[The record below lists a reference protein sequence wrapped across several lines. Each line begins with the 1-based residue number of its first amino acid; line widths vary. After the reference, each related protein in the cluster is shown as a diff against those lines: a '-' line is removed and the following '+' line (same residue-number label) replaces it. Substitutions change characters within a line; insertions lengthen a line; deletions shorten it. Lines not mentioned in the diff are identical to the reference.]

1 MKRQD
6 RLRLAGMV
14 LAILACGAFAAA
26 QQTRPHETRPAKS
39 RPATTQPAETQ
50 RLIERIVRRAK
61 GSAAAAVRLLSA
73 AESLADAPAAQVAV
87 CQAAYDRGIMEPEG
101 YGTAIEALDILDRID
116 SKRAALWAEKRTKVY
131 RLRYNRSSGA
141 DRTRHGKTLAARL
154 LKLADERLAANE
166 AKDAVNLYRE
176 ALIIANRLRLD
187 DRGQI
192 SEKLREAGRRVQIQH
207 LMDRLKAKLAG
218 DPSDQAT
225 RSSLIRLCLVDMASP
240 AEAVKYLSD
249 DCDQTLRRCLPL
261 AAKPVKELE
270 DTECLELAVWYRALS
285 AEAAAKAGKIKMLE
299 RARAYLE
306 RYIQVHTAK
315 DTDLLKARLLL
326 SQVEE
331 AITKLT
337 GVRLPKGAVLVL
349 TFERNTL
356 ITRSG
361 RKYIRDLS
369 GKGNDG
375 RLYGGVLV
383 AGRAGFAMKLDTRT
397 SIDLGNPQELQ
408 ITGDQTICMW
418 INPAELTARQNPIN
432 KAYGG
437 EGTWTLEM
445 NGTINYYY
453 GSAGRNSSPYS
464 SYSMSKALKVGQWAH
479 VAVVRDL
486 KSRKVT
492 WYRDGVAVSSG
503 DARNRPAPS
512 KSSLLVGRGY
522 CRGFRGMLDELA
534 VFNRAL
540 SAEDIKAIYECGK
553 RGRPLAG

>member
-1 MKRQD
+1 
-6 RLRLAGMV
+6 MV
-14 LAILACGAFAAA
+14 LAILACGALAAA
-26 QQTRPHETRPAKS
+26 QQTRPHETRPVK
-39 RPATTQPAETQ
+39 TQPAETQ
-50 RLIERIVRRAK
+50 KLIERIVRRAK
-61 GSAAAAVRLLSA
+61 GNAAAAVRLLSA
-73 AESLADAPAAQVAV
+73 AGSLADAPAAQVAV
-87 CQAAYDRGIMEPEG
+87 CREAYDRGIMEPEG
-101 YGTAIEALDILDRID
+101 YATAIEALDMLDKID

-131 RLRYNRSSGA
+131 RLRYNRSSVA
-141 DRTRHGKTLAARL
+141 DRTRHGKTLTARL
-154 LKLADERLAANE
+154 LKLADERLADNK
-166 AKDAVNLYRE
+166 AKDAVNLCRE
-176 ALIIANRLRLD
+176 ALVIANRLRLD
-187 DRGQI
+187 SRGQI
-192 SEKLREAGRRVQIQH
+192 SEKLREAGRRVQIRH

-218 DPSDQAT
+218 DPRDQAA
-225 RSSLIRLCLVDMASP
+225 RSSLIRLCLVDLASP

-261 AAKPVKELE
+261 AAKPVKELK
-270 DTECLELAVWYRALS
+270 DTQCLEVAVWYKALS
-285 AEAAAKAGKIKMLE
+285 AAAAAKAGKIKMLE

-306 RYIQVHTAK
+306 RYIEVHTAK
-315 DTDLLKARLLL
+315 DTELLKVKLML

-356 ITRSG
+356 ISRSG
-361 RKYIRDLS
+361 RKYIRNLS

-383 AGRAGFAMKLDTRT
+383 AGRAGSAMKLDTKT
-397 SIDLGNPQELQ
+397 FIDMGNPRELQ

-418 INPAELTARQNPIN
+418 INPAELAARQNPIN

-437 EGTWTLEM
+437 EGTWTLET

-453 GSAGRNSSPYS
+453 GSSGGNSSPYS
-464 SYSMSKALKVGQWAH
+464 SYNMSKALKVGQWAH

-503 DARNRPAPS
+503 ATRYRPAPS
-512 KSSLLVGRGY
+512 KSSLLIGRGY
-522 CRGFRGMLDELA
+522 CRGVRGMLDELP
-534 VFNRAL
+534 VFTRAL

-553 RGRPLAG
+553 RGRPLAR